1 MNDFFEINDPE
12 SRHDGDSAASREDGP
27 PPAPE
32 TPAWSAPEPPAEG
45 TAPVPPPAETPA
57 PEGLPPLPPLG
68 SPPPPP
74 PSSTVP
80 DWSAPQ
86 SPPPAEPW
94 TFGPP
99 EPQPVADPP
108 ASNPYA
114 SPTWNAAPDAYE
126 PYHPYGDDGG
136 SGRKKRRFRHGWRVG
151 LDWLF
156 TIVGAV
162 AIVLA
167 IKAWVVNPYR
177 IPTPSMEPT
186 LHCAHSVAEPSC
198 RGRFSDRVLANRFIY
213 HFRDPHRGDIVVFR
227 APDKAKTLCSSGE
240 GDVFVKRIVGM
251 PGDVVSERQG
261 WIYINGK
268 RLEEPYLKPS
278 VHVED
283 RGNDFAAHKPIT
295 VPKGEYEMMGDN
307 RNESCDSRTWGPVP
321 RKSLIG
327 KVFMTYWPP
336 NRISLH

>member
-1 MNDFFEINDPE
+1 MNDFSETNGPE
-12 SRHDGDSAASREDGP
+12 PGRDGDAAAPREDAP
-27 PPAPE
+27 PPAHE
-32 TPAWSAPEPPAEG
+32 TPSSPAKPPEHAEPEPSG
-45 TAPVPPPAETPA
+45 WGAPQSPP
-57 PEGLPPLPPLG
+57 LPPLPPLG

-74 PSSTVP
+74 PPAPPSVP

-94 TFGPP
+94 SFSAPDEAPAAADGPP
-99 EPQPVADPP
+99 PP
-108 ASNPYA
+108 SPYA
-114 SPTWNAAPDAYE
+114 APTWNAAPDAYE
-126 PYHPYGDDGG
+126 PYRPYGDDGP
-136 SGRKKRRFRHGWRVG
+136 SGRKRHRLPHGWRVG
-151 LDWLF
+151 LDWLV

-186 LHCAHSVAEPSC
+186 LHCSHSVAEPSC

-213 HFRDPHRGDIVVFR
+213 HFRDPNRGDIVVFR
-227 APDKAKTLCSSGE
+227 APAKAKTACSSGE
-240 GDVFVKRIVGM
+240 GDVFVKRIIGM
-251 PGDVVSERQG
+251 PGDIVSEKQG

-268 RLEEPYLKPS
+268 RLDEPYLRPS

-283 RGNDFAAHKPIT
+283 RGNDFHGPIT

-321 RKSLIG
+321 RDSLIG

>member
-1 MNDFFEINDPE
+1 MNDFFESNGPEPRHEGDPAQP
-12 SRHDGDSAASREDGP
+12 HEDGP
-27 PPAPE
+27 PAAPD
-32 TPAWSAPEPPAEG
+32 TPSWSTSEPPASAEPG
-45 TAPVPPPAETPA
+45 PPAEELGGVA
-57 PEGLPPLPPLG
+57 PQSPPPPLPPLE
-68 SPPPPP
+68 PPPPAP
-74 PSSTVP
+74 PIAP

-94 TFGPP
+94 GFPPP
-99 EPQPVADPP
+99 ENTPEPDGAPP
-108 ASNPYA
+108 SPYA
-114 SPTWNAAPDAYE
+114 SPTWNAAPEAFE
-126 PYHPYGDDGG
+126 PYRPYGEDGP
-136 SGRKKRRFRHGWRVG
+136 SGGKRHRLPHGVRVA
-151 LDWLF
+151 LDWVV

-213 HFRDPHRGDIVVFR
+213 RFRSPHRGDIVVFR
-227 APDKAKTLCSSGE
+227 APLKAKTACSSGE

-268 RLEEPYLKPS
+268 RLDEPYLRPS

-283 RGNDFAAHKPIT
+283 RGNDFHGPIT

-321 RKSLIG
+321 RGSLIG

>member
-1 MNDFFEINDPE
+1 MNDFFEINDPG
-12 SRHDGDSAASREDGP
+12 SRREGDPAAPREDGSPAVPDGAPEQSPPLASP
-27 PPAPE
+27 PPPLQ
-32 TPAWSAPEPPAEG
+32 PP
-45 TAPVPPPAETPA
+45 
-57 PEGLPPLPPLG
+57 PPLPP
-68 SPPPPP
+68 PPG
-74 PSSTVP
+74 PSVP

-94 TFGPP
+94 SFS
-99 EPQPVADPP
+99 PP
-108 ASNPYA
+108 ADTQPSDDVPASPYA
-114 SPTWNAAPDAYE
+114 SPTWNASPDPLE
-126 PYHPYGDDGG
+126 PYRPYGDDGP
-136 SGRKKRRFRHGWRVG
+136 SKRKRHRLSHGWRVG
-151 LDWLF
+151 LDWIL

-186 LHCAHSVAEPSC
+186 LHCARSVAEPSC

-227 APDKAKTLCSSGE
+227 APPKAKTACSSGE

-251 PGDVVSERQG
+251 PGDIVSERQG

-283 RGNDFAAHKPIT
+283 RGSDFHGPIT